1 MSGRLGSTPLQG
13 GRPTAHSVLSGLLQ
27 SPDLF
32 SRNTAIHILRQV
44 LPTSSE
50 KLNLSKTTNIDQV
63 VYQFVPCV
71 SVTHLGLMD
80 TPLKEAALSTNSLQ
94 C

>member
-13 GRPTAHSVLSGLLQ
+13 GRPTAHSVLSALLQ

-44 LPTSSE
+44 LPSLSE
-50 KLNLSKTTNIDQV
+50 KPNLSKTTNIDQV
-63 VYQFVPCV
+63 VYQFVACV
-71 SVTHLGLMD
+71 SVAHLGLMD
-80 TPLKEAALSTNSLQ
+80 THLKEAALSTNSLQ